1 MLPLEACFIDD
12 MDTILNFVI
21 EQKYEDPNLQVGPH
35 NIKRMI
41 VVALDHSA
49 VKCLKSLL
57 S

>member
-12 MDTILNFVI
+12 MDTILTFVI
-21 EQKYEDPNLQVGPH
+21 DQKYEDPNLQVGAH

-41 VVALDHSA
+41 GLALDHSA
-49 VKCLKSLL
+49 VKCLKLLL

>member
-41 VVALDHSA
+41 VVALDHLA

>member
-12 MDTILNFVI
+12 METILNFVI
-21 EQKYEDPNLQVGPH
+21 DQEFLDPNLQVGPH

-41 VVALDHSA
+41 GVALDHSA
-49 VKCLKSLL
+49 VKCLKLLL